1 MVAPRPFRVILV
13 LGLLAVSAAFGQS
26 DRPDAPSSILDT
38 VSKWL
43 TILGEKTEDFI
54 APRFGRLDKSGGVD
68 WTGLSMAARDFDM
81 SYPVKADGTVSIASE
96 FGEIRVAT
104 WDNPVVQV
112 RAKISAGAESVE
124 VADELIDA
132 IEVDVKEFPERLEV
146 RTKYPDTRN
155 RGKVAIAVNY
165 TVTVPVGVNL
175 LCNNNFGDTVVAGIK
190 GSAGVESLFGLVD
203 LRDISGPVR
212 VRAIGEFPLHAS
224 GLRQGG
230 SFELRGSQAEFSSVA
245 GDLKVGNFMGAVSVR
260 ELAPE
265 CSVDVTSESGPIH
278 LYLPEN
284 SKPDVA
290 ATVQYGTIQP
300 DVSMDQSAQGALAY
314 AKMVNMESKQRVSLH
329 ASFDNIYIHQEG
341 LKPTP
346 APPSRSGGEYV
357 TRGLEESAEV
367 AEGMQVSI
375 KAILGD
381 VRIEGSDSNQLQVKA
396 TKVVRVQSQANAEA
410 AIEALNLRLE
420 PLDGKLFITTAV
432 RDNMAALGCTHYRV
446 DLEIK
451 CPRSVALKIRAENGF
466 TSIAGMGSGIEAEQV
481 KGAIAV
487 EHCKRD
493 AGPFDIGN
501 QAGDV
506 TVTDCQGPLT
516 ITAQQ
521 GATKTVNV
529 YGKQTISG
537 VEGKTIVESPK
548 GEVFIRNRGGDI
560 SILALDG
567 VQGEYNVQVERGNL
581 NFVIPP
587 TADASL
593 WVTARNGEV
602 DSAVPLTGNIVRG
615 SRKYNGQLNGGQFR
629 VELTAENGDIYID
642 GPADTSAS

>member
-1 MVAPRPFRVILV
+1 MLALRPFRAIAILV
-13 LGLLAVSAAFGQS
+13 LLAASAAYAQS
-26 DRPDAPSSILDT
+26 ERTDAPTSILDT

-43 TILGEKTEDFI
+43 TILGEKTEGII
-54 APRFGRLDKSGGVD
+54 APHFGRLDKSGGVD
-68 WTGLSMAARDFDM
+68 WSGLSTAARDFEM
-81 SYPVKADGTVSIASE
+81 SYPVKPNGTVSIASE
-96 FGEIRVAT
+96 FGEIRVST

-112 RAKISAGAESVE
+112 RAKISAGAETVD
-124 VADELIDA
+124 VAEELIDA
-132 IEVDVKEFPERLEV
+132 IGVEVTELPERVEV

-165 TVTVPVGVNL
+165 TLTVPAGVRL
-175 LCNNNFGDTVVAGIK
+175 QCSNNFGDTAIAGMK
-190 GSAGVESLFGLVD
+190 GGVGVESLFGVVD
-203 LRDISGPVR
+203 LRDISGPVQ
-212 VRAIGEFPLHAS
+212 VRAVGEFPLHAS

-230 SFELRGSQAEFSSVA
+230 SFELRGTQAEFSGVS
-245 GDLKVGNFMGAVSVR
+245 GSLKVGNFMGAVSLR

-265 CSVDVTSESGPIH
+265 CEVDVTSESGPIH

-284 SKPDVA
+284 SR
-290 ATVQYGTIQP
+290 P
-300 DVSMDQSAQGALAY
+300 DVSANVQFGTVQSDVAMAQSAQGDLAY
-314 AKMVNMESKQRVSLH
+314 AKLVNVDSKQRVSVH
-329 ASFDNIYIHQEG
+329 TSFDNIYVHQEG
-341 LKPTP
+341 LKPIP
-346 APPSRSGGEYV
+346 APPSPNGGEYV
-357 TRGLEESAEV
+357 TRGLEENVEV

-381 VRIEGSDSNQLQVKA
+381 VRIEGVDSNQLQVKA

-410 AIEALNLRLE
+410 AIEALSLRLE
-420 PLDGKLFITTAV
+420 PLDGKLFVTTGV

-451 CPRSVALKIRAENGF
+451 CPRSVALKVRAENGF
-466 TSIAGMGSGIEAEQV
+466 TSIAGMGSAIEAEQI
-481 KGAIAV
+481 KGSIAV

-493 AGPFDIGN
+493 SGPFDISN
-501 QAGDV
+501 QSGDV

-516 ITAQQ
+516 LTAQQ
-521 GATKTVNV
+521 GAIKTVNV

-537 VEGKTIVESPK
+537 VEGKTLVESPK

-581 NFVIPP
+581 NFVVPP
-587 TADASL
+587 TADANL
-593 WVTARNGEV
+593 WVTARNGDV
-602 DSAVPLTGNIVRG
+602 DSSVPLTGNIERDLC
-615 SRKYNGQLNGGQFR
+615 KYNGQLNAGQFR
-629 VELTAENGDIYID
+629 VELNAENGNIYIE